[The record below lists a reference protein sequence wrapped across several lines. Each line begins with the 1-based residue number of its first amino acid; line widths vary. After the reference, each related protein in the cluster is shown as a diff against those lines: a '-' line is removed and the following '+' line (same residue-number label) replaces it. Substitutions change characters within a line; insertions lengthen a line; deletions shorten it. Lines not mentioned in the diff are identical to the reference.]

1 MLYLSRFVFPDWDD
15 DYQYRLDLKRTC
27 YNSIYPFF
35 VLSERGL
42 TELKFAPVTVLYG
55 GNGSGK
61 TTALNVIA
69 EALSL
74 SRNAPYNRSD
84 FFGDYVGLCSFSLS
98 ATIPEQSAIVTSDDV
113 FEYMLNV
120 RSLSDDIDRER
131 QELLGEWVRRKYG
144 HMQMRSLDD
153 YDVLKDTLDAR
164 RKTQSAYVRS
174 RIPKNPREQS
184 NGESAFFYFTSRLQ
198 EPGLYLLDEP
208 ENSLSTVRQI
218 GLRDFLENAAR
229 FFGCQFV
236 IATHS
241 PFLLSMRGAKVYD
254 LDAAPA
260 AVKHWTQLPDIRAA
274 HEFFEAHRDEFRSP
288 DKK

>member
-1 MLYLSRFVFPDWDD
+1 MPISNDEVYEPAAHTLFLRPNCPSFY
-15 DYQYRLDLKRTC
+15 
-27 YNSIYPFF
+27 
-35 VLSERGL
+35 
-42 TELKFAPVTVLYG
+42 
-55 GNGSGK
+55 
-61 TTALNVIA
+61 
-69 EALSL
+69 
-74 SRNAPYNRSD
+74 
-84 FFGDYVGLCSFSLS
+84 YVHKNCL
-98 ATIPEQSAIVTSDDV
+98 
-113 FEYMLNV
+113 
-120 RSLSDDIDRER
+120 
-131 QELLGEWVRRKYG
+131 
-144 HMQMRSLDD
+144 
-153 YDVLKDTLDAR
+153 
-164 RKTQSAYVRS
+164 
-174 RIPKNPREQS
+174 IPKNPREQS

-218 GLRDFLENAAR
+218 ELRDFLENAAR

-260 AVKHWTQLPDIRAA
+260 AVKRWTQLPDIRAA